1 MEDAEVGKYFAAIHR
16 LEEGYGFNELNVRNV
31 AGEEPLVSGEEPL
44 VSGEQ
49 LYILFDKLPKV
60 VKNAYPSNIK
70 PELEK
75 MVDDA
80 DKYEITSNVNVGLYP
95 QKIVPE
101 SDIKYIGNVL
111 RRITEPAT
119 RVHISDYT
127 AGSIEARDPV
137 RNFRLFSDQ
146 KTKEINQLLRELPNL
161 ESQLKVDM
169 NINTRIYGENDKG
182 SGSIINNVECI
193 GNLEENDFVL
203 NKMKPHS
210 YGADKGLWEV
220 LCYVGNMDEIKERP
234 LDESLKDSYQ
244 AGNINLDDAVQFC
257 ELAMKGNKESVE
269 KVDALL

>member
-16 LEEGYGFNELNVRNV
+16 LEEGCGFNELNVRNV
-31 AGEEPLVSGEEPL
+31 AGEEPL

-80 DKYEITSNVNVGLYP
+80 DKYELTSNVNVGLQP
-95 QKIVPE
+95 QKIVSE

-111 RRITEPAT
+111 RRVTEPVT

-127 AGSIEARDPV
+127 AGSIEVRDSV
-137 RNFRLFSDQ
+137 RNFRLFDDQ
-146 KTKEINQLLRELPNL
+146 KTKEIEQLLKEIPGW

-203 NKMKPHS
+203 NKIKPHS

-220 LCYVGNMDEIKERP
+220 LCYVGNMEEIKKRP
-234 LDESLKDSYQ
+234 IDESMNDSYSVS
-244 AGNINLDDAVQFC
+244 NINLKDAVRFC

-269 KVDALL
+269 KVYALL